1 MNKRLRSYYPESSIE
16 KGLLT
21 NGKEFMTEDYI
32 EYIGYYHKYTNG
44 EVFSLYEYNEKNSV
58 KLIPYDIVY
67 IEQKTKDTVFTK
79 DTPYNPK
86 SYYSPPAQT
95 ITPTL
100 EDFKNKSSWERYF
113 IRKVND
119 KNWGIRELSKE
130 QYERTQSSNRGE
142 IDSFLF
148 KTISIKWKLVG
159 HKFDYYD
166 DNNVLIGGVY
176 NTNERT
182 IKQASLEFIGL
193 SEYLTDPLEYT
204 VFSKWYE
211 IFIKN
216 NLTF

>member
-1 MNKRLRSYYPESSIE
+1 MNKRLRAYYPDSSIE

-21 NGKEFMTEDYI
+21 NGKEYMTEDYL

-58 KLIPYDIVY
+58 KLIPYDIAIINQNV
-67 IEQKTKDTVFTK
+67 KDVTFTK
-79 DTPYNPK
+79 STTYNPK
-86 SYYSPPAQT
+86 NYTTPIIKT
-95 ITPTL
+95 VTPTI

-119 KNWGIRELSKE
+119 KDWGIRELTKE
-130 QYERTQSSNRGE
+130 QYDRTQSNNRGE

-148 KTISIKWKLVG
+148 NTISIKWKLIG
-159 HKFDYYD
+159 DMYD
-166 DNNVLIGGVY
+166 KYDNNNVLIGGVY

-182 IKQASLEFIGL
+182 IKQTTLNFIGL
-193 SEYLTDPLEYT
+193 DKYLTDPLEFTIY
-204 VFSKWYE
+204 SKWYE

-216 NLTF
+216 KLY